1 MGWWW
6 GREREWGGGDGGGG
20 GGGSRPSSG
29 SGSRPS
35 SGSILR
41 RPGSGSR
48 PGSAPSGPRELPSD
62 NERSRQVTYWRDKEL
77 ADAAEPVTREL
88 TRAEAEKVAQRR
100 AELAKAE
107 AEAADPEMVELNELL
122 QLAQQH
128 DLPGVDPNSIS

>member
-1 MGWWW
+1 MSCCAVVSSCAAH
-6 GREREWGGGDGGGG
+6 
-20 GGGSRPSSG
+20 SRIRCCPALSCG
-29 SGSRPS
+29 
-35 SGSILR
+35 
-41 RPGSGSR
+41 
-48 PGSAPSGPRELPSD
+48 AARELPSD

-77 ADAAEPVTREL
+77 TDAAEPVTREL